1 MIIKKGVEI
10 FQIESRDPH
19 LHEEKGDEHLADMME
34 DSLLAINNSKI
45 CNLDLTKQLKNHLY
59 TLQVKQ
65 NSNSNSTIING
76 SSKVKD
82 YYQSKKHKVINPIKE
97 IPIDKFATL
106 LLKSNIAY
114 QNFI

>member
-1 MIIKKGVEI
+1 MIIKKGVKI

-45 CNLDLTKQLKNHLY
+45 CNIDLTKQLKNHLY

-65 NSNSNSTIING
+65 NSNSNSSIING

-82 YYQSKKHKVINPIKE
+82 YYQSKKHKIMDPIKE

-106 LLKSNIAY
+106 LFETSKTLTKI
-114 QNFI
+114 